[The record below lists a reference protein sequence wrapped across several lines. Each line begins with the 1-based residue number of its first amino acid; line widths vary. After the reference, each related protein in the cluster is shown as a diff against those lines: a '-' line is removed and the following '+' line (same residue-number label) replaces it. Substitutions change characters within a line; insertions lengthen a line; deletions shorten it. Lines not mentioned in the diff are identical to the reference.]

1 MTIRNLSQKVLL
13 EIIVILFFAIT
24 FLNAQSIIQTIPLP
38 NTTYWNQAYG
48 ICGDGT
54 SLFVSSGTS
63 TTTVYNYG
71 RIYKLDYNGN
81 IIDSVNS
88 TTITFGQSQGLGYDE
103 ASNFYYV
110 KRYTAS
116 CTIIKSSPIG
126 VIIDSLRSTRY
137 IGDVV
142 WDGNYLWATQYYPNP
157 GRVLKVDWN
166 TKSIVDSF
174 WTYGDQPT
182 GIAWDGN
189 YLYYAMDIFSPEP
202 NLNLIYVYDPVKRD
216 TVKTIAM
223 PEAPTTDSN
232 PRGLG
237 YDGEYLWLIARP
249 VGGPTTRQVLYK
261 YDLGGGGTPAINIP
275 TKFFDNGWV
284 NLGDSV
290 EVTATIQSIGT
301 AALRLDSVKLLFS
314 SNYFHNLVTPQTIPA
329 GSSHNFNIKFKP
341 IVYGVDSAH
350 VVIYHNDITR
360 PPQAIRLTGKGQYT
374 YAYISTPASYDFGM
388 RRVNST
394 SSWQL
399 KIENHGTQSL
409 TVSSGSFGTANFYI
423 ESNSLPATIA
433 PVSSKN
439 IRVWFFPKSAG
450 LFNDSLTL
458 VNNSLNSP
466 SAKIALSGTGD
477 ATPLALGVPF
487 WNYTVPD
494 HPVSNT
500 SRTVKGIR
508 AISDISEDGK
518 PDVIICTENYW
529 TMAVSG
535 NSSVVNDSLWAF
547 NTYISS
553 SSAGSIGTTGD
564 YSYQKALA
572 IASDLNG
579 DGFNDVVIGTGG
591 GNETVYAINGKTGAM
606 LWKYGTDD
614 PGSYSL
620 GDFTGVDVSKDYN
633 NDGVPDVIAAA
644 AATES
649 GGIGGRRS
657 VYLFNGV
664 NGNIIWQAPLL
675 GFTHAVAAIR
685 DINNDGIPDVIGT
698 VGEAAY
704 KATAF
709 SGANGNI
716 IWDFPVPSAS
726 GGGKEILILPV
737 SSTQEDVILG
747 AFWGPIYRINSITG
761 AQVWSTPTGN
771 QGVLQFGRLKD
782 IDKDGIDEIVVATLG
797 GGAMCLNGAN
807 GNIIWNISTGNTMG
821 IAVIPDLNG
830 DGYDD
835 VVVASQPQGTLIVK
849 GNNGFL
855 LAQHTFGGSLQTREV
870 AIVPDLDG
878 NNSLEILAGSNQ
890 GHVVL
895 LSGGLD
901 APVKVDEQNFI
912 PVNYSLMQNY
922 PNPFNPVTNIKFAL
936 PVQSKVSI
944 EIFNLLGQKV
954 RTLLSEDRSAGY
966 HIIEWNGLND
976 FGKYVGSGVYY
987 VKISADGNSGKNF
1000 TQVRK
1005 MIFLR

>member
-1 MTIRNLSQKVLL
+1 MTIRNLSKKVFL
-13 EIIVILFFAIT
+13 EIIILFFVIT
-24 FLNAQSIIQTIPLP
+24 FLNAQSIIKTIPLP

-54 SLFVSSGTS
+54 NLFVSSGTS

-71 RIYKLDYNGN
+71 RIYKLDLNGN
-81 IIDSVNS
+81 IVDSVNS
-88 TTITFGQSQGLGYDE
+88 TTISFGQSQGLGYDE

-116 CTIIKSSPIG
+116 CTIIKSTSNG
-126 VIIDSLRSTRY
+126 VIIDSLRSSRY

-174 WTYGDQPT
+174 FTYGDQPT

-189 YLYYAMDIFSPEP
+189 YIYYAMDILSGEP
-202 NLNLIYVYDPVKRD
+202 NLNLLYVYDPVRRD
-216 TVKTIAM
+216 TVKTIQM
-223 PEAPTTDSN
+223 PEPPTTDSN

-275 TKFFDNGWV
+275 IKFFDNGWV

-290 EVTATIQSIGT
+290 SVTATIQNIGT
-301 AALRLDSVKLLFS
+301 GALRLDSAKLLFS
-314 SNYFHNLVTPQTIPA
+314 PNYFHGLITPQTISQ
-329 GSSHNFNIKFKP
+329 GSSLNFYITFKP
-341 IVYGVDSAH
+341 IAYGVDSAH
-350 VVIYHNDITR
+350 IVIYHNDITR
-360 PPQAIRLTGKGQYT
+360 PPQAIRLTSKGQYP
-374 YAYISTPASYDFGM
+374 YAYISTPTSYDFGM

-409 TVSSGSFGTANFYI
+409 TISSGSFGTSDFFI
-423 ESNSLPATIA
+423 ESNSFPLTIA

-450 LFNDSLTL
+450 PFLDLLTL
-458 VNNSLNSP
+458 ENNSLNSP
-466 SAKIALSGTGD
+466 SKKITLSGTGD
-477 ATPLALGVPF
+477 ATQLALGVPF

-535 NSSVVNDSLWAF
+535 NSSIGNDSIWAF

-572 IASDLNG
+572 IASDLNS
-579 DGFNDVVIGTGG
+579 DGYNDVVIGTGG

-620 GDFTGVDVSKDYN
+620 GDFTGVNVSKDYN

-644 AATES
+644 AATQS

-716 IWDFPVPSAS
+716 IWDFPVSSAS
-726 GGGKEILILPV
+726 GGGKELLILPI
-737 SSTQEDVILG
+737 SETREDVILG
-747 AFWGPIYRINSITG
+747 AFWGPVYRINSLTG
-761 AQVWSTPTGN
+761 IQVWSTPTGN
-771 QGVLQFGRLKD
+771 QGVLQFGCLKD

-807 GNIIWNISTGNTMG
+807 GNIIWNIPSGNTMG
-821 IAVIPDLNG
+821 ITVIPDLNG

-835 VVVASQPQGTLIVK
+835 VVIASQPLGTLIVK
-849 GNNGFL
+849 GNNGSI
-855 LAQHTFGGSLQTREV
+855 LAQHTFGGSTQTREV

-901 APVKVDEQNFI
+901 APVKVDEQNYI

-922 PNPFNPVTNIKFAL
+922 PNPFNSGTRIKYQIPTGGNVEL
-936 PVQSKVSI
+936 RI
-944 EIFNLLGQKV
+944 YDMLGREIMKLEEGHKDMGSYTIVFNANQ
-954 RTLLSEDRSAGY
+954 LS
-966 HIIEWNGLND
+966 
-976 FGKYVGSGVYY
+976 SGVYY
-987 VKISADGNSGKNF
+987 YKLKVNDFQS
-1000 TQVRK
+1000 VRK
-1005 MIFLR
+1005 MILIR